1 MAATDRSRSEA
12 AKQRRQD
19 QLQRWLGSETDQTG
33 PGTRDGS
40 TGTGTRRAR
49 VRFAQGAVFMAACS
63 AGDREEV
70 ALLLRQGADINHAN
84 IDGLTALHQ
93 ACIDENAEM
102 VQFLVESGSDVN
114 RGDNEGWTP
123 LHAAAS
129 CGFIQI
135 TKYLIEHGARVGAV
149 NSEGELPLDV
159 ATEDAMERLL
169 KGEIRKQGVDVDLAR
184 REEERVM
191 LADANEVLAGSG
203 MLTPHPNTKA
213 TALHVAAAKGY
224 IEVMKVLL
232 QCGLDLD
239 SGDVDGWTALHAAA
253 HWGQQEVC
261 SLLADNMCDMAAL
274 NNVGQTP
281 IEVAD
286 DTLVDTLEELT
297 KKQNALRTEKAKLS
311 QPPVIETSPSINMA
325 PVRPRRTSI
334 SRMSSREKICLH
346 EREKHPPP
354 ALTSSPAEEEEEEGG
369 QGQPGTQ
376 VQGQP
381 GTQGQGQPG
390 TQGQGQPATQGQG
403 QPGTQGQGQ
412 PGTQVTQGQGQPGT
426 QGTQGQGKASSSSSS
441 EEEDDESESDAE
453 SEKAK
458 NREIINNLNNKRNSS
473 STHATSTAT
482 STSGEP
488 DKKQDPGK
496 PPAPEVAPSS
506 APGAAPGSWRTSL
519 RKAGSSVTL
528 GPSGANDPSQES
540 TRGAPESGLGL
551 AMPRSASSPRLSSNT
566 TTTDTKEPRTARV
579 NPSPTR
585 RLFSMPD
592 TNPDSTSRLVN
603 PSPTRRLFSMPD
615 TNPDST
621 SSWLSRSSS
630 YTRRLNS
637 TGSDLSSS
645 TPSLPLSSSYGRKP
659 DDPTGTGSSSSA
671 GLSRLNVLVAQRLA
685 QEQAEKKEKEQ
696 GSVTTTT
703 GGGSDLET
711 KQRRKSY
718 LTPVRDEEAE
728 AQRKARS
735 RHARQSRR
743 STQGVTLTDLKE
755 AEKTM
760 KTAQTDEGR
769 DKAMKTA
776 QTDKGREKARKEEE
790 EKEEANKK
798 KAEEGEVSW
807 RSRIAS
813 LQKSDL
819 LGLTQPAGT
828 PRPQTSGQ
836 ERSAEGE
843 SESDRI
849 ARERRRARA
858 RRRAQ
863 RAGDSDDNEPS
874 VEEGLGGS
882 EQDPQTDRHS
892 STRSDVSCN
901 DCIDRGG
908 GSETKDYKKLF
919 EVVSRENGQ
928 LQSQLQDTQRTIS
941 QTRLD
946 LDKATQRQ
954 ERFSDCSTMLELE
967 KKERRML
974 ERRVAE
980 LEEELKVLGD
990 LRADN
995 QRLKDENGALIR
1007 VISKLSK

>member
-70 ALLLRQGADINHAN
+70 AVLLRQGADINHAN

-123 LHAAAS
+123 LHASAS

-169 KGEIRKQGVDVDLAR
+169 KGEIKKQGVDVDLAR

-191 LADANEVLAGSG
+191 LADANAVLAGSG
-203 MLTPHPNTKA
+203 VLTPHPNTNA

-261 SLLADNMCDMAAL
+261 SLLADNLCDMAAL

-286 DTLVDTLEELT
+286 DTLVDTLEQLT

-376 VQGQP
+376 GQGLP
-381 GTQGQGQPG
+381 GTQEPGQPV
-390 TQGQGQPATQGQG
+390 TQGQG

-412 PGTQVTQGQGQPGT
+412 PGTQGQGQPGT

-458 NREIINNLNNKRNSS
+458 NREIINNLNNKCNSS

-482 STSGEP
+482 STSGDP
-488 DKKQDPGK
+488 AKKQDPGK
-496 PPAPEVAPSS
+496 HPAPEVPPSS

-540 TRGAPESGLGL
+540 TRGAPESGLGIG
-551 AMPRSASSPRLSSNT
+551 MPRSASSPRLSSNS

-592 TNPDSTSRLVN
+592 TNPEGTS
-603 PSPTRRLFSMPD
+603 
-615 TNPDST
+615 
-621 SSWLSRSSS
+621 
-630 YTRRLNS
+630 
-637 TGSDLSSS
+637 
-645 TPSLPLSSSYGRKP
+645 
-659 DDPTGTGSSSSA
+659 
-671 GLSRLNVLVAQRLA
+671 RLA
-685 QEQAEKKEKEQ
+685 QEQAEKKEKVQ

-769 DKAMKTA
+769 DKTMKTAQTDEGRDKTMKTA
-776 QTDKGREKARKEEE
+776 QTDKERDKTRKEEEE

-828 PRPQTSGQ
+828 IRPQTSGQ

-874 VEEGLGGS
+874 GEEGLGGS
-882 EQDPQTDRHS
+882 GQDPQTDRHS

-946 LDKATQRQ
+946 LDKVTQRQ
-954 ERFSDCSTMLELE
+954 ERFSDCSAMLELE

>member
-40 TGTGTRRAR
+40 MGTGTRRAR

-70 ALLLRQGADINHAN
+70 AALLRQGADINHAN

-159 ATEDAMERLL
+159 VTEDAMERLL
-169 KGEIRKQGVDVDLAR
+169 KGEIKKQGVDVDMAR

-191 LADANEVLAGSG
+191 LADANAVLAGSG
-203 MLTPHPNTKA
+203 ALTPHPNTKA

-232 QCGLDLD
+232 QCSLDLD

-281 IEVAD
+281 LEVAD
-286 DTLVDTLEELT
+286 DALVDTLEELT

-311 QPPVIETSPSINMA
+311 QPPVIETSPPIHMA
-325 PVRPRRTSI
+325 SVRPRKTSI

-354 ALTSSPAEEEEEEGG
+354 ALTSSPAEDEDEEGG
-369 QGQPGTQ
+369 Q
-376 VQGQP
+376 
-381 GTQGQGQPG
+381 
-390 TQGQGQPATQGQG
+390 A
-403 QPGTQGQGQ
+403 
-412 PGTQVTQGQGQPGT
+412 
-426 QGTQGQGKASSSSSS
+426 KASSSSSS
-441 EEEDDESESDAE
+441 EEDEDESESDAE

-473 STHATSTAT
+473 SPHATSTAT
-482 STSGEP
+482 STSGNTV
-488 DKKQDPGK
+488 KKQDPGK
-496 PPAPEVAPSS
+496 PPAPEAAPSS

-528 GPSGANDPSQES
+528 GPSGTTDPSQES
-540 TRGAPESGLGL
+540 TRGAPQSGLG
-551 AMPRSASSPRLSSNT
+551 MIRSASSPRLSSD

-585 RLFSMPD
+585 RLFSI
-592 TNPDSTSRLVN
+592 
-603 PSPTRRLFSMPD
+603 PD

-621 SSWLSRSSS
+621 SS
-630 YTRRLNS
+630 
-637 TGSDLSSS
+637 
-645 TPSLPLSSSYGRKP
+645 SSYGHRL
-659 DDPTGTGSSSSA
+659 DDPTVTSTTGTGSSFSA
-671 GLSRLNVLVAQRLA
+671 GLSRLNILVAQRLA
-685 QEQAEKKEKEQ
+685 QEQAEKKKEQ
-696 GSVTTTT
+696 CSVTSNSVTTTT

-743 STQGVTLTDLKE
+743 STQGVTLTDLQE
-755 AEKTM
+755 ADKTM

-769 DKAMKTA
+769 GEDK
-776 QTDKGREKARKEEE
+776 E
-790 EKEEANKK
+790 
-798 KAEEGEVSW
+798 
-807 RSRIAS
+807 
-813 LQKSDL
+813 
-819 LGLTQPAGT
+819 
-828 PRPQTSGQ
+828 
-836 ERSAEGE
+836 
-843 SESDRI
+843 
-849 ARERRRARA
+849 
-858 RRRAQ
+858 
-863 RAGDSDDNEPS
+863 
-874 VEEGLGGS
+874 
-882 EQDPQTDRHS
+882 
-892 STRSDVSCN
+892 
-901 DCIDRGG
+901 RGG
-908 GSETKDYKKLF
+908 G
-919 EVVSRENGQ
+919 GG
-928 LQSQLQDTQRTIS
+928 SQ
-941 QTRLD
+941 
-946 LDKATQRQ
+946 
-954 ERFSDCSTMLELE
+954 
-967 KKERRML
+967 
-974 ERRVAE
+974 
-980 LEEELKVLGD
+980 
-990 LRADN
+990 
-995 QRLKDENGALIR
+995 
-1007 VISKLSK
+1007 

>member
-70 ALLLRQGADINHAN
+70 AALLRQGADINHAN

-135 TKYLIEHGARVGAV
+135 TKYLIEHGAHVGAV

-159 ATEDAMERLL
+159 VTEDAMERLL
-169 KGEIRKQGVDVDLAR
+169 KGEIKKQGVDVDMAR

-191 LADANEVLAGSG
+191 LADANAVLAGSG
-203 MLTPHPNTKA
+203 VLTPHPNTKA

-261 SLLADNMCDMAAL
+261 SLLADNMCEMAAL

-281 IEVAD
+281 LEVAD

-297 KKQNALRTEKAKLS
+297 KKQNSLRTEKAKLS
-311 QPPVIETSPSINMA
+311 QPPVIETSPPINMA
-325 PVRPRRTSI
+325 SVRPRKTSI

-354 ALTSSPAEEEEEEGG
+354 ALTSSPAEDEDEEGV
-369 QGQPGTQ
+369 QTQ
-376 VQGQP
+376 H
-381 GTQGQGQPG
+381 GTQGQAQ
-390 TQGQGQPATQGQG
+390 
-403 QPGTQGQGQ
+403 
-412 PGTQVTQGQGQPGT
+412 
-426 QGTQGQGKASSSSSS
+426 ASSSSSS
-441 EEEDDESESDAE
+441 EEEEDESESDAE

-473 STHATSTAT
+473 SPHATSMAT
-482 STSGEP
+482 STSGNTV
-488 DKKQDPGK
+488 KKQDPGK
-496 PPAPEVAPSS
+496 PPAPEAAPSS

-528 GPSGANDPSQES
+528 GPSGTTDPSQES
-540 TRGAPESGLGL
+540 TRGAPELSLG
-551 AMPRSASSPRLSSNT
+551 MIRSASSPRLSSDT
-566 TTTDTKEPRTARV
+566 STDTKEPRTARV

-585 RLFSMPD
+585 RLFSI
-592 TNPDSTSRLVN
+592 PDS
-603 PSPTRRLFSMPD
+603 
-615 TNPDST
+615 NPDST
-621 SSWLSRSSS
+621 SSWLSRSAS

-637 TGSDLSSS
+637 TGCDLSSS
-645 TPSLPLSSSYGRKP
+645 TPSLPLSSSCGRRL
-659 DDPTGTGSSSSA
+659 DDPTVTSTTGTGSSFSA
-671 GLSRLNVLVAQRLA
+671 GLSRLNILVAQRLA
-685 QEQAEKKEKEQ
+685 QEQAEKKKEQ
-696 GSVTTTT
+696 CSVTSNSVTTTT
-703 GGGSDLET
+703 GGDLET

-743 STQGVTLTDLKE
+743 STQGVTLTDLQE
-755 AEKTM
+755 ADKTM

-769 DKAMKTA
+769 EKT
-776 QTDKGREKARKEEE
+776 RKEEE
-790 EKEEANKK
+790 EEAANKK
-798 KAEEGEVSW
+798 RAEEGEVSW
-807 RSRIAS
+807 RSRIAN

-819 LGLTQPAGT
+819 LGLTQPDGT
-828 PRPQTSGQ
+828 SRPPTSSQETSGG
-836 ERSAEGE
+836 ER
-843 SESDRI
+843 ESDRI
-849 ARERRRARA
+849 ARERRRT

-863 RAGDSDDNEPS
+863 RAGETDDNEPS
-874 VEEGLGGS
+874 GEEGFGGS
-882 EQDPQTDRHS
+882 GRA

-908 GSETKDYKKLF
+908 GSETNDYKKLF

-928 LQSQLQDTQRTIS
+928 LQSQLQDTQRTVS

-954 ERFSDCSTMLELE
+954 ERFSDCSAMLEME

-980 LEEELKVLGD
+980 LEAELKVLGD

>member
-70 ALLLRQGADINHAN
+70 AALLRQGADINHAN

-159 ATEDAMERLL
+159 VTEDAMERLL
-169 KGEIRKQGVDVDLAR
+169 KGEIKKQGVDVDMAR

-191 LADANEVLAGSG
+191 LADANAVLAGSG
-203 MLTPHPNTKA
+203 VLTPHPNTKA

-261 SLLADNMCDMAAL
+261 SLLADNMCEMAAL

-281 IEVAD
+281 LEVAD

-297 KKQNALRTEKAKLS
+297 KKQNSLRTEKAKLS
-311 QPPVIETSPSINMA
+311 QPPVIETSPPINMA
-325 PVRPRRTSI
+325 SVRPRKTSI

-354 ALTSSPAEEEEEEGG
+354 ALTSSPAEDEDEEGV
-369 QGQPGTQ
+369 QTQ
-376 VQGQP
+376 H
-381 GTQGQGQPG
+381 GTQGQAQ
-390 TQGQGQPATQGQG
+390 
-403 QPGTQGQGQ
+403 
-412 PGTQVTQGQGQPGT
+412 
-426 QGTQGQGKASSSSSS
+426 ASSSSSS
-441 EEEDDESESDAE
+441 EEEEDESESDAE
-453 SEKAK
+453 SECW
-458 NREIINNLNNKRNSS
+458 
-473 STHATSTAT
+473 
-482 STSGEP
+482 
-488 DKKQDPGK
+488 QDPGK
-496 PPAPEVAPSS
+496 PPAPEAAPSS
-506 APGAAPGSWRTSL
+506 APGSWRTSL

-528 GPSGANDPSQES
+528 GPSGTTDPSQES
-540 TRGAPESGLGL
+540 TRRAPESSLG
-551 AMPRSASSPRLSSNT
+551 MIHSASSPRLSSDT
-566 TTTDTKEPRTARV
+566 STDTKEPRTARV

-585 RLFSMPD
+585 RLFSI
-592 TNPDSTSRLVN
+592 PDS
-603 PSPTRRLFSMPD
+603 
-615 TNPDST
+615 NPDST
-621 SSWLSRSSS
+621 SSWLSRSAS

-637 TGSDLSSS
+637 TGCDLSSS
-645 TPSLPLSSSYGRKP
+645 TPSLPLSSSCGRRL
-659 DDPTGTGSSSSA
+659 DDPTVTSTTGTGSSFSA
-671 GLSRLNVLVAQRLA
+671 GLSRLNILVAQRLA
-685 QEQAEKKEKEQ
+685 QEQAEKKKEQ
-696 GSVTTTT
+696 CSVTSNSVTTTT
-703 GGGSDLET
+703 GGDLET

-743 STQGVTLTDLKE
+743 STQGVTLTDLQE
-755 AEKTM
+755 ADKTM

-769 DKAMKTA
+769 EKT
-776 QTDKGREKARKEEE
+776 RKEEE
-790 EKEEANKK
+790 EAANKK
-798 KAEEGEVSW
+798 RAEEGEVSW
-807 RSRIAS
+807 RSRIAN

-819 LGLTQPAGT
+819 LGLTQPDGT
-828 PRPQTSGQ
+828 SRPPTSSQETSGG
-836 ERSAEGE
+836 ER
-843 SESDRI
+843 ESDRI
-849 ARERRRARA
+849 ARERRRT

-863 RAGDSDDNEPS
+863 RAGETDDNEPS
-874 VEEGLGGS
+874 GEEGFGGS
-882 EQDPQTDRHS
+882 GRA

-901 DCIDRGG
+901 DCIDRGA
-908 GSETKDYKKLF
+908 GSETNDYKKLF

-928 LQSQLQDTQRTIS
+928 LQSQLQDTQRTVS

-954 ERFSDCSTMLELE
+954 ERFSDCSAMLEME
-967 KKERRML
+967 KKERWML

-980 LEEELKVLGD
+980 LEAELKVLGD

>member
-70 ALLLRQGADINHAN
+70 AVLLRQGADINHAN

-169 KGEIRKQGVDVDLAR
+169 KGEIKKQGVDVDLAR

-191 LADANEVLAGSG
+191 LADANAVLAGSG
-203 MLTPHPNTKA
+203 VLTPHPNTNA

-261 SLLADNMCDMAAL
+261 SLLADNLCDMAAL

-286 DTLVDTLEELT
+286 DTLVDTLEQLT

-369 QGQPGTQ
+369 QGLPGTQGPGLPGTQGPGQPGTQ
-376 VQGQP
+376 GQGQP

-390 TQGQGQPATQGQG
+390 TQGQGQPGTQGQG

-412 PGTQVTQGQGQPGT
+412 PVTQGQGQPGTQGPGQPGT

-458 NREIINNLNNKRNSS
+458 NREIINNLNNKCNSS

-482 STSGEP
+482 STSGDP
-488 DKKQDPGK
+488 AKKQDPGK

-540 TRGAPESGLGL
+540 TRGAPESGLGIG
-551 AMPRSASSPRLSSNT
+551 MTRSASSPRLSSNN

-592 TNPDSTSRLVN
+592 TNPEG
-603 PSPTRRLFSMPD
+603 
-615 TNPDST
+615 T

-645 TPSLPLSSSYGRKP
+645 TPSLPLSSSYGHKP
-659 DDPTGTGSSSSA
+659 DDPTGTGSSSSV
-671 GLSRLNVLVAQRLA
+671 GLSRLNILVAQRLA

-703 GGGSDLET
+703 GVGSDLET

-769 DKAMKTA
+769 DKTMKTA
-776 QTDKGREKARKEEE
+776 QTDKERDKTRKEEE

-828 PRPQTSGQ
+828 LRPQTSGQ

-874 VEEGLGGS
+874 GEEGLGGS
-882 EQDPQTDRHS
+882 GQDPQTDRHS

-946 LDKATQRQ
+946 LDKVTQRQ
-954 ERFSDCSTMLELE
+954 ERFSDCSAMLELE

>member
-33 PGTRDGS
+33 PGPGTRDVS
-40 TGTGTRRAR
+40 TGTGSRRAR

-70 ALLLRQGADINHAN
+70 ALLLRQGANINHAN

-169 KGEIRKQGVDVDLAR
+169 KAEIKKQGIDVDMAR

-191 LADANEVLAGSG
+191 LADANAVLAGSG
-203 MLTPHPNTKA
+203 TLAPHPNTKA

-232 QCGLDLD
+232 KCGLDVD
-239 SGDVDGWTALHAAA
+239 SRDVDGWTPLHAAA
-253 HWGQQEVC
+253 HWGQEEVC
-261 SLLADNMCDMAAL
+261 SLLADSMCDMAAL

-281 IEVAD
+281 LEVAD
-286 DTLVDTLEELT
+286 DALVETLEELT
-297 KKQNALRTEKAKLS
+297 KKQNTLRSEKAKLS
-311 QPPVIETSPSINMA
+311 HPTVIETSPPLNTA
-325 PVRPRRTSI
+325 PVRPR
-334 SRMSSREKICLH
+334 SREKICLH

-354 ALTSSPAEEEEEEGG
+354 ALTSSPPEEEEEEGG
-369 QGQPGTQ
+369 QSGGQSGGQTETQ
-376 VQGQP
+376 DQ
-381 GTQGQGQPG
+381 
-390 TQGQGQPATQGQG
+390 A
-403 QPGTQGQGQ
+403 
-412 PGTQVTQGQGQPGT
+412 
-426 QGTQGQGKASSSSSS
+426 KASSSSSS
-441 EEEDDESESDAE
+441 EEEEDESESDAE

-473 STHATSTAT
+473 APHATSMAT
-482 STSGEP
+482 NPSGNTV
-488 DKKQDPGK
+488 KKDLGK
-496 PPAPEVAPSS
+496 PPVPEVPPVAT
-506 APGAAPGSWRTSL
+506 GTAPGSWRTSL

-528 GPSGANDPSQES
+528 CPSGGTDPSQEP
-540 TRGAPESGLGL
+540 TRGVSESGLG
-551 AMPRSASSPRLSSNT
+551 MTRSASSPRLSSDNAT
-566 TTTDTKEPRTARV
+566 ETKEPRTAWV
-579 NPSPTR
+579 NPTPTR
-585 RLFSMPD
+585 RLFSVPDSHPD
-592 TNPDSTSRLVN
+592 T
-603 PSPTRRLFSMPD
+603 
-615 TNPDST
+615 T

-637 TGSDLSSS
+637 TGSDFSSS
-645 TPSLPLSSSYGRKP
+645 TPSLPRSSSYGRRL
-659 DDPTGTGSSSSA
+659 DDPTVTSTTGTGSSSSA
-671 GLSRLNVLVAQRLA
+671 GLNRLNILVAQRQA
-685 QEQAEKKEKEQ
+685 QEQAEKKEQ
-696 GSVTTTT
+696 GSVTSTSNSVTPTT
-703 GGGSDLET
+703 GSSGSDLET

-743 STQGVTLTDLKE
+743 STQGVTLTDLQE

-760 KTAQTDEGR
+760 KTAQTD
-769 DKAMKTA
+769 
-776 QTDKGREKARKEEE
+776 KGREKTKKEEE
-790 EKEEANKK
+790 EKEANKK

-819 LGLTQPAGT
+819 LGLTQPAGA
-828 PRPQTSGQ
+828 PRPLTSSQ
-836 ERSAEGE
+836 ESSAGGE
-843 SESDRI
+843 SESDRVTRES
-849 ARERRRARA
+849 RERRRARA

-863 RAGDSDDNEPS
+863 RAGESDDNDPS
-874 VEEGLGGS
+874 GEEEVGGNG
-882 EQDPQTDRHS
+882 QDPRHS
-892 STRSDVSCN
+892 GSRSDVSCN
-901 DCIDRGG
+901 DYLDRGG

-919 EVVSRENGQ
+919 EEVSRENGQ
-928 LQSQLQDTQRTIS
+928 LQSQLLDTQRTVS

-954 ERFSDCSTMLELE
+954 ERFSDCSAMLELE

-974 ERRVAE
+974 EHRVAE

>member
-967 KKERRML
+967 KK
-974 ERRVAE
+974 
-980 LEEELKVLGD
+980 VLGD

>member
-592 TNPDSTSRLVN
+592 TNPDSTS
-603 PSPTRRLFSMPD
+603 
-615 TNPDST
+615 
-621 SSWLSRSSS
+621 SWLSRSSS

>member
-1 MAATDRSRSEA
+1 MCVCCR
-12 AKQRRQD
+12 
-19 QLQRWLGSETDQTG
+19 
-33 PGTRDGS
+33 
-40 TGTGTRRAR
+40 
-49 VRFAQGAVFMAACS
+49 
-63 AGDREEV
+63 
-70 ALLLRQGADINHAN
+70 
-84 IDGLTALHQ
+84 
-93 ACIDENAEM
+93 
-102 VQFLVESGSDVN
+102 
-114 RGDNEGWTP
+114 
-123 LHAAAS
+123 
-129 CGFIQI
+129 
-135 TKYLIEHGARVGAV
+135 YLIEHGARVGAV

-169 KGEIRKQGVDVDLAR
+169 KGEIKKQGVDVDLAR

-191 LADANEVLAGSG
+191 LADANAVLAGSG

-311 QPPVIETSPSINMA
+311 QPAVIETSPSINMA

-369 QGQPGTQ
+369 QS
-376 VQGQP
+376 QP

-390 TQGQGQPATQGQG
+390 TQGQGQPGTQGTQG

-412 PGTQVTQGQGQPGT
+412 P
-426 QGTQGQGKASSSSSS
+426 GTQGQGKASSSSSS

-458 NREIINNLNNKRNSS
+458 NREIINNLNNKRNNS

-482 STSGEP
+482 STSGDP
-488 DKKQDPGK
+488 AKKQDPGK

-551 AMPRSASSPRLSSNT
+551 GMTRSASSPRLSTNT

-592 TNPDSTSRLVN
+592 TNPDSS
-603 PSPTRRLFSMPD
+603 
-615 TNPDST
+615 

-671 GLSRLNVLVAQRLA
+671 GLSRLNILVAQRLA

-696 GSVTTTT
+696 GSVTTTSISVTTMT

-776 QTDKGREKARKEEE
+776 QTDEGRDKAMKTAQTDEGRDKAMKTAQTDEGRDKAMKTAQTDKGREKARKEEEE

-874 VEEGLGGS
+874 GEEGLGGS
-882 EQDPQTDRHS
+882 GQDPQTDRHS
-892 STRSDVSCN
+892 STRSDMSCN

-974 ERRVAE
+974 ERRLAE

>member
-70 ALLLRQGADINHAN
+70 AVLLRQGADINHAN

-123 LHAAAS
+123 LHASAS

-169 KGEIRKQGVDVDLAR
+169 KGEIKKQGVDVDLAR

-191 LADANEVLAGSG
+191 LADANAVLAGSG
-203 MLTPHPNTKA
+203 VLTPHPNTNA

-261 SLLADNMCDMAAL
+261 SLLADNLCDMAAL

-286 DTLVDTLEELT
+286 DTLVDTLEQLT

-376 VQGQP
+376 GQGLP
-381 GTQGQGQPG
+381 GTQEPGQP
-390 TQGQGQPATQGQG
+390 
-403 QPGTQGQGQ
+403 
-412 PGTQVTQGQGQPGT
+412 VTQGQGQPGT

-458 NREIINNLNNKRNSS
+458 NREIINNLNNKCNSS

-482 STSGEP
+482 STSGDP
-488 DKKQDPGK
+488 AKKQDPGK

-540 TRGAPESGLGL
+540 TRGAPESGLGIG
-551 AMPRSASSPRLSSNT
+551 MTRSASSPRLSSNN

-592 TNPDSTSRLVN
+592 TNPEG
-603 PSPTRRLFSMPD
+603 
-615 TNPDST
+615 T

-645 TPSLPLSSSYGRKP
+645 TPSLPLSSSYGHKP
-659 DDPTGTGSSSSA
+659 DDPTETGSSSSV
-671 GLSRLNVLVAQRLA
+671 GLSRLNILVAQRLA

-760 KTAQTDEGR
+760 KTAQTDEER
-769 DKAMKTA
+769 DKTMKTAQTDEERDKTMKTA
-776 QTDKGREKARKEEE
+776 QTDKERDKTRKEEEE

-828 PRPQTSGQ
+828 LRSQTSGQ

-874 VEEGLGGS
+874 GEEGLGGS
-882 EQDPQTDRHS
+882 GQDPQTDRHS

-901 DCIDRGG
+901 DCIDRG

-946 LDKATQRQ
+946 LDKVTQRQ
-954 ERFSDCSTMLELE
+954 ERFSDCSAMLELE
-967 KKERRML
+967 K
-974 ERRVAE
+974 
-980 LEEELKVLGD
+980 KVLGD

>member
-70 ALLLRQGADINHAN
+70 AALLRQGADINHAN

-159 ATEDAMERLL
+159 VTEDAMERLL
-169 KGEIRKQGVDVDLAR
+169 KGEIKKQGVDVDMAR

-191 LADANEVLAGSG
+191 LADANAVLAGSG
-203 MLTPHPNTKA
+203 VLTPHPNTKA

-261 SLLADNMCDMAAL
+261 SLLADNMCEMAAL

-281 IEVAD
+281 LEVAD

-297 KKQNALRTEKAKLS
+297 KKQNSLRTEKAKLS
-311 QPPVIETSPSINMA
+311 QPPVIETSPPINMA
-325 PVRPRRTSI
+325 SVRPRKTSI

-354 ALTSSPAEEEEEEGG
+354 ALTSSPAEDEDEEGV
-369 QGQPGTQ
+369 QTQ
-376 VQGQP
+376 H
-381 GTQGQGQPG
+381 GTQGQAQ
-390 TQGQGQPATQGQG
+390 
-403 QPGTQGQGQ
+403 
-412 PGTQVTQGQGQPGT
+412 
-426 QGTQGQGKASSSSSS
+426 ASSSSSS
-441 EEEDDESESDAE
+441 EEEEDESESDAE

-473 STHATSTAT
+473 SPHATSMAT
-482 STSGEP
+482 STSGNTV
-488 DKKQDPGK
+488 KKQDPGK
-496 PPAPEVAPSS
+496 PPAPEAAPSS

-528 GPSGANDPSQES
+528 GPSGTTDPSQES
-540 TRGAPESGLGL
+540 NRGAPQSGLG
-551 AMPRSASSPRLSSNT
+551 MIRSASSPRLSSDT
-566 TTTDTKEPRTARV
+566 STDTKEPRTARV

-585 RLFSMPD
+585 RLFSI
-592 TNPDSTSRLVN
+592 
-603 PSPTRRLFSMPD
+603 PD

-621 SSWLSRSSS
+621 SSWLSRSAS

-637 TGSDLSSS
+637 TGCDLSSS
-645 TPSLPLSSSYGRKP
+645 TPSLPLSSSCGRRL
-659 DDPTGTGSSSSA
+659 DDPTVTSTTGTGSSFSA
-671 GLSRLNVLVAQRLA
+671 GLSRLNILVAQRLA
-685 QEQAEKKEKEQ
+685 QEQAEKKKEQ
-696 GSVTTTT
+696 CSVTSNSVTTTT
-703 GGGSDLET
+703 GGDLET

-743 STQGVTLTDLKE
+743 STQGVTLTDLQE
-755 AEKTM
+755 ADKTM

-769 DKAMKTA
+769 EKT
-776 QTDKGREKARKEEE
+776 RKEEE
-790 EKEEANKK
+790 EEEEAANKRR
-798 KAEEGEVSW
+798 AEEGEVSW
-807 RSRIAS
+807 RSRIAN

-819 LGLTQPAGT
+819 LGLTQPDGT
-828 PRPQTSGQ
+828 SRPPTSSQETSGG
-836 ERSAEGE
+836 ER
-843 SESDRI
+843 ESDRI
-849 ARERRRARA
+849 ARERRRT

-863 RAGDSDDNEPS
+863 RAGETDDNEPS
-874 VEEGLGGS
+874 GEEGFGGS
-882 EQDPQTDRHS
+882 GRA
-892 STRSDVSCN
+892 STRSNVSCN

-908 GSETKDYKKLF
+908 SETNDYKKLF
-919 EVVSRENGQ
+919 EVVSKENGQ
-928 LQSQLQDTQRTIS
+928 LQSQLQDTQRTVS

-954 ERFSDCSTMLELE
+954 ERFSDCSAMLEME

-980 LEEELKVLGD
+980 LEAELKVLGD

>member
-40 TGTGTRRAR
+40 MGTGTRRAR

-70 ALLLRQGADINHAN
+70 AALLRQGADINHAN

-159 ATEDAMERLL
+159 VTEDAMERLL
-169 KGEIRKQGVDVDLAR
+169 KGEIKKQGVDVDMAR

-191 LADANEVLAGSG
+191 LADANAVLAGSG
-203 MLTPHPNTKA
+203 ALTPHPNTKA

-281 IEVAD
+281 LEVAD
-286 DTLVDTLEELT
+286 DALVDTLEELA

-311 QPPVIETSPSINMA
+311 QPPVIETSPPINMA
-325 PVRPRRTSI
+325 SVRPRKTSI

-354 ALTSSPAEEEEEEGG
+354 ALTSSPAEDEDEEGG
-369 QGQPGTQ
+369 Q
-376 VQGQP
+376 
-381 GTQGQGQPG
+381 
-390 TQGQGQPATQGQG
+390 A
-403 QPGTQGQGQ
+403 
-412 PGTQVTQGQGQPGT
+412 
-426 QGTQGQGKASSSSSS
+426 KASSSSSS
-441 EEEDDESESDAE
+441 EEDEDESESDAE

-473 STHATSTAT
+473 SPHATSTAT
-482 STSGEP
+482 STSGNTV
-488 DKKQDPGK
+488 KKQDPGK
-496 PPAPEVAPSS
+496 PQAPEAAPSS

-528 GPSGANDPSQES
+528 GPSGTTDPSQES
-540 TRGAPESGLGL
+540 TRGAPESGLG
-551 AMPRSASSPRLSSNT
+551 MIRSASSPRLSSD

-585 RLFSMPD
+585 RLF
-592 TNPDSTSRLVN
+592 NI
-603 PSPTRRLFSMPD
+603 PD

-621 SSWLSRSSS
+621 SSWLSRSAS

-637 TGSDLSSS
+637 TGCDLSSS
-645 TPSLPLSSSYGRKP
+645 TPSLPLSSSYGRRL
-659 DDPTGTGSSSSA
+659 DDPTVTSTTGTGSSFSA
-671 GLSRLNVLVAQRLA
+671 GLSRLNILVAQRLA
-685 QEQAEKKEKEQ
+685 QEQAEKKKEQ
-696 GSVTTTT
+696 CSVTSNSVTTTT

-743 STQGVTLTDLKE
+743 STQGVTLTDLQE
-755 AEKTM
+755 ADKTM

-769 DKAMKTA
+769 EKT
-776 QTDKGREKARKEEE
+776 RKEAEE
-790 EKEEANKK
+790 EAANKK
-798 KAEEGEVSW
+798 RAEEGEVSW
-807 RSRIAS
+807 RSRIAN

-828 PRPQTSGQ
+828 SRPPTSSQETSG
-836 ERSAEGE
+836 GE

-849 ARERRRARA
+849 ARERRRT

-863 RAGDSDDNEPS
+863 RAGESDDNEPS
-874 VEEGLGGS
+874 GEEGFGGS
-882 EQDPQTDRHS
+882 GHS

-901 DCIDRGG
+901 VCIDRGG
-908 GSETKDYKKLF
+908 SETNDYKKLF

-928 LQSQLQDTQRTIS
+928 LQSQLEGIQRTIS

-954 ERFSDCSTMLELE
+954 ERFSDCSAMLEME
-967 KKERRML
+967 K
-974 ERRVAE
+974 
-980 LEEELKVLGD
+980 KVLGD

>member
-1 MAATDRSRSEA
+1 
-12 AKQRRQD
+12 
-19 QLQRWLGSETDQTG
+19 
-33 PGTRDGS
+33 
-40 TGTGTRRAR
+40 
-49 VRFAQGAVFMAACS
+49 
-63 AGDREEV
+63 
-70 ALLLRQGADINHAN
+70 
-84 IDGLTALHQ
+84 
-93 ACIDENAEM
+93 
-102 VQFLVESGSDVN
+102 
-114 RGDNEGWTP
+114 
-123 LHAAAS
+123 
-129 CGFIQI
+129 
-135 TKYLIEHGARVGAV
+135 
-149 NSEGELPLDV
+149 
-159 ATEDAMERLL
+159 
-169 KGEIRKQGVDVDLAR
+169 
-184 REEERVM
+184 
-191 LADANEVLAGSG
+191 
-203 MLTPHPNTKA
+203 
-213 TALHVAAAKGY
+213 
-224 IEVMKVLL
+224 
-232 QCGLDLD
+232 
-239 SGDVDGWTALHAAA
+239 
-253 HWGQQEVC
+253 
-261 SLLADNMCDMAAL
+261 
-274 NNVGQTP
+274 GQTP

-592 TNPDSTSRLVN
+592 TNPDSTS
-603 PSPTRRLFSMPD
+603 
-615 TNPDST
+615 
-621 SSWLSRSSS
+621 SWLSRSSS

-711 KQRRKSY
+711 KQRRK
-718 LTPVRDEEAE
+718 
-728 AQRKARS
+728 
-735 RHARQSRR
+735 
-743 STQGVTLTDLKE
+743 
-755 AEKTM
+755 
-760 KTAQTDEGR
+760 
-769 DKAMKTA
+769 
-776 QTDKGREKARKEEE
+776 
-790 EKEEANKK
+790 
-798 KAEEGEVSW
+798 
-807 RSRIAS
+807 
-813 LQKSDL
+813 
-819 LGLTQPAGT
+819 
-828 PRPQTSGQ
+828 
-836 ERSAEGE
+836 
-843 SESDRI
+843 
-849 ARERRRARA
+849 
-858 RRRAQ
+858 
-863 RAGDSDDNEPS
+863 
-874 VEEGLGGS
+874 
-882 EQDPQTDRHS
+882 
-892 STRSDVSCN
+892 
-901 DCIDRGG
+901 
-908 GSETKDYKKLF
+908 
-919 EVVSRENGQ
+919 
-928 LQSQLQDTQRTIS
+928 
-941 QTRLD
+941 
-946 LDKATQRQ
+946 
-954 ERFSDCSTMLELE
+954 
-967 KKERRML
+967 
-974 ERRVAE
+974 
-980 LEEELKVLGD
+980 
-990 LRADN
+990 
-995 QRLKDENGALIR
+995 
-1007 VISKLSK
+1007 

>member
-70 ALLLRQGADINHAN
+70 AALLRQGADINHAN

-135 TKYLIEHGARVGAV
+135 TKYLIEHGAHVGAV

-159 ATEDAMERLL
+159 VTEDAMERLL
-169 KGEIRKQGVDVDLAR
+169 KGEIKKQGVDVDMAR

-191 LADANEVLAGSG
+191 LADANAVLAGSG
-203 MLTPHPNTKA
+203 VLTPHPNTKA

-261 SLLADNMCDMAAL
+261 SLLADNMCEMAAL

-281 IEVAD
+281 LEVAD

-297 KKQNALRTEKAKLS
+297 KKQNSLRTEKAKLS
-311 QPPVIETSPSINMA
+311 QPPVIETSPPINMA
-325 PVRPRRTSI
+325 SVRPRKTSI

-354 ALTSSPAEEEEEEGG
+354 ALTSSPAEDEDEEGV
-369 QGQPGTQ
+369 QTQ
-376 VQGQP
+376 H
-381 GTQGQGQPG
+381 GTQGQAQ
-390 TQGQGQPATQGQG
+390 
-403 QPGTQGQGQ
+403 
-412 PGTQVTQGQGQPGT
+412 
-426 QGTQGQGKASSSSSS
+426 ASSSSSS
-441 EEEDDESESDAE
+441 EEEEDESESDAE

-473 STHATSTAT
+473 SPHATSMAT
-482 STSGEP
+482 STSGNTV
-488 DKKQDPGK
+488 KKQDPGK
-496 PPAPEVAPSS
+496 PPAPEAAPSS

-528 GPSGANDPSQES
+528 GPSGTTDPSQES
-540 TRGAPESGLGL
+540 TRGAPELSLG
-551 AMPRSASSPRLSSNT
+551 MIRSASSPRLSSDT
-566 TTTDTKEPRTARV
+566 STDTKEPRTARV

-585 RLFSMPD
+585 RLFSIPD
-592 TNPDSTSRLVN
+592 SNPDSTS
-603 PSPTRRLFSMPD
+603 
-615 TNPDST
+615 
-621 SSWLSRSSS
+621 
-630 YTRRLNS
+630 
-637 TGSDLSSS
+637 
-645 TPSLPLSSSYGRKP
+645 
-659 DDPTGTGSSSSA
+659 
-671 GLSRLNVLVAQRLA
+671 RLA
-685 QEQAEKKEKEQ
+685 QEQAEKKKEQ
-696 GSVTTTT
+696 CSVTSNSVTTTT
-703 GGGSDLET
+703 GGDLET

-743 STQGVTLTDLKE
+743 STQGVTLTDLQE
-755 AEKTM
+755 ADKTM

-769 DKAMKTA
+769 EKT
-776 QTDKGREKARKEEE
+776 RKEEE
-790 EKEEANKK
+790 EEAANKK
-798 KAEEGEVSW
+798 RAEEGEVSW
-807 RSRIAS
+807 RSRIAN

-819 LGLTQPAGT
+819 LGLTQPDGT
-828 PRPQTSGQ
+828 SRPPTSSQETSGGER
-836 ERSAEGE
+836 ERSRIANLQKSDLLGLTQPDGTSRPPTSSQETSGGE
-843 SESDRI
+843 RESDRI
-849 ARERRRARA
+849 ARERRRT

-863 RAGDSDDNEPS
+863 RAGETDDNEPS
-874 VEEGLGGS
+874 GEEGFGGS
-882 EQDPQTDRHS
+882 GRA

-908 GSETKDYKKLF
+908 GSETNDYKKLF

-928 LQSQLQDTQRTIS
+928 LQSQLQDTQRTVS

-954 ERFSDCSTMLELE
+954 ERFSDCSAMLEME

-980 LEEELKVLGD
+980 LEAELKVLGD